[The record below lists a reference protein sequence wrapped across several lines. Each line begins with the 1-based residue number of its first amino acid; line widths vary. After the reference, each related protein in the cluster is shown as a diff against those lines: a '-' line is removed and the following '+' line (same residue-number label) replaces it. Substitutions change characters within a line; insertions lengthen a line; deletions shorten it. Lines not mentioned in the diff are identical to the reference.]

1 MATSSNLRIIR
12 AVTGLKRSVLY
23 LDDETGCG
31 EVFKLTFGEENDVR
45 TATSLSEARR
55 ALRERAADIIISTQT
70 LSEISGTDFL
80 REVAAS
86 HPSSHRVLLT
96 DTAHIG
102 EVIHQIHAGTINGF
116 IAKPWTEQSM
126 RRALERTGAAFD
138 VRSKTSQA
146 RALKTANNLRKQ
158 TIHNAA

>member
-1 MATSSNLRIIR
+1 MVSSSNLRIIR
-12 AVTGLKRSVLY
+12 AVTRLKRSVLY
-23 LDDETGCG
+23 LDDEAGCV
-31 EVFKLTFGEENDVR
+31 EFFKHTFGVENDVR
-45 TATSLSEARR
+45 TAANLSDARR
-55 ALRERAADIIISTQT
+55 ALKERAADIIISNQT

-80 REVAAS
+80 CEVAAA
-86 HPSSHRVLLT
+86 HPASYRVLLT

-138 VRSKTSQA
+138 LRSKTSQA
-146 RALKTANNLRKQ
+146 RAATAAKLRKQ
-158 TIHNAA
+158 TVHNAA